1 VGAIRARFAT
11 RPFVLATCAVTAL
24 VGLRGPGVVEPAGR
38 APVAS
43 GAVHRDVRQSVGQ
56 AVPARARRLTE
67 TGEGLNNVVACPA
80 PHACVEGGTA
90 PVKRWYQADVVRQT
104 SGGWA
109 APKVLDGIAA
119 LSRLGAS
126 GVTGLA
132 CPAVGECVAVGYYDR
147 GATTARGGAIL
158 LAFVAV
164 ESGGAWSPARELP
177 GLGTLAPSRYAT
189 VGGVSCGGVGQ
200 CAIVGSFRTGRGTT
214 TAYEA
219 TESGG
224 AFGPAVA
231 LPGLAGGPGSA
242 ATSVSC
248 AAPGSCAATGW
259 MVGPGGR
266 ADAFASTSSSG
277 TWGPATV
284 LPGMAAI
291 STTGGAAATAVSCGE
306 PGACAVTGTV
316 DETRAGGLAFVDAEV
331 SGAWGTAVLVPGLA
345 ARTHAHVEAGLAV
358 SCEPSGTCVAGG
370 YYRRDAGPVVAYLV
384 EATAGTW
391 HTAADVLG
399 PDLRVGSSAAITSL
413 ACADAE
419 DCAGAGTFRGRGG
432 GWRTF
437 VVDEV
442 AGAWGDAVPLAA
454 PKTPSDADDAWI
466 GQVACLPG
474 TLSCAAAG
482 YFQPGRGQFTATATT
497 FTPAGPDVESVS
509 PATVPPHGGE
519 VVVVHGTNL
528 AGATSVRVGGVPLT
542 SYDVVNLQT
551 IRFVAPRGHGVEL
564 VVVTTPLG
572 GSGASGTL
580 AYQVAPRVTSV
591 TPDHGSL
598 AGGERVVVHGTDLV
612 GTTVVRF
619 GGRRARDV
627 VVVTPDAVRVVIPPG
642 HGAVRVSVT
651 TPEGTS
657 PRTGLRFRYEA
668 PRARRR

>member
-1 VGAIRARFAT
+1 MGVTRTRFAT
-11 RPFVLATCAVTAL
+11 RWFVVATCAVTAL
-24 VGLRGPGVVEPAGR
+24 VGLPGAGAAARRGPASVTHGVVRSE
-38 APVAS
+38 
-43 GAVHRDVRQSVGQ
+43 
-56 AVPARARRLTE
+56 VPPRARRLTV

-80 PHACVEGGTA
+80 PHACVEGGTV

-119 LSRLGAS
+119 LSRVGAS

-132 CPAVGECVAVGYYDR
+132 CPATGECVAVGYYDR
-147 GATTARGGAIL
+147 GATTARGAAIL

-177 GLGTLAPSRYAT
+177 GLGPLAPSRYAS

-214 TAYEA
+214 TAYEV
-219 TESGG
+219 TESAGT
-224 AFGPAVA
+224 FGSAVA

-248 AAPGSCAATGW
+248 AAPGSCTATGW

-266 ADAFASTSSSG
+266 ADAFTSTTSSG

-284 LPGMAAI
+284 LPGMSSI
-291 STTGGAAATAVSCGE
+291 NTTGGATATAVSCGA
-306 PGACAVTGTV
+306 PGECAVTGTV
-316 DETRAGGLAFVDAEV
+316 DDTRAGGLAFVDAEV
-331 SGAWGTAVLVPGLA
+331 SGSWGTALLVPGLA
-345 ARTHAHVEAGLAV
+345 ERTHAHEEDGLAV

-370 YYRRDAGPVVAYLV
+370 YYRRDAGPIVAYLV

-399 PDLRVGSSAAITSL
+399 PDIHVGSSAAVTSL
-413 ACADAE
+413 ACDDAQ
-419 DCAGAGTFRGRGG
+419 DCAGAGTFRARGG

-442 AGAWGDAVPLAA
+442 DGAWGDAVPLAA

-466 GQVACLPG
+466 GQVACLGG

-482 YFQPGRGQFTATATT
+482 YFQPGRGRFTATATT

-509 PATVPPHGGE
+509 PATGPPRGGE
-519 VVVVHGTNL
+519 VVLVHGTNL
-528 AGATSVRVGGVPLT
+528 AGATSVRVGGVPLRELRRGEPADHQVRGAAWT
-542 SYDVVNLQT
+542 RCRADRRHDPARQLRRVGEDRLPGGAAGDLGHAGRRLARGRGSGRRPRD
-551 IRFVAPRGHGVEL
+551 RPRGH
-564 VVVTTPLG
+564 
-572 GSGASGTL
+572 
-580 AYQVAPRVTSV
+580 
-591 TPDHGSL
+591 D
-598 AGGERVVVHGTDLV
+598 
-612 GTTVVRF
+612 
-619 GGRRARDV
+619 RRAL
-627 VVVTPDAVRVVIPPG
+627 RV
-642 HGAVRVSVT
+642 
-651 TPEGTS
+651 
-657 PRTGLRFRYEA
+657 A
-668 PRARRR
+668 PRARRRRRHARCRSGRHPCGSRGRASVGDDAGGHLAAHGAALPVRGGRARRR